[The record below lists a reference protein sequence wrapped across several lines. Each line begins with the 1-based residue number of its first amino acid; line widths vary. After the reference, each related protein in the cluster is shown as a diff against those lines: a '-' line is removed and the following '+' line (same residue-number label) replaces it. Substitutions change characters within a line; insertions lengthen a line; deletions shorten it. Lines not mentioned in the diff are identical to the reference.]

1 MTDNAQTDNQRFLGA
16 ALEWLRS
23 LLRSRTEGTDAAES
37 QVSLFWRRTV
47 PAEPARSSNEEV
59 RRARQAL
66 EEVAKSA
73 ETVPFAMLSRQLG
86 LSAFEQDVLLLAAA
100 IEIDSGIARSVG
112 EAQQDPMRRAP
123 TFELCLR
130 LFEGGSWDA
139 LSPTRPLRGH
149 GLIEMHQSGA
159 ASMLG
164 AQIRIDERIAAYIK
178 GLNYLDERI
187 AALASEL
194 SLPASLPNSQLTVA
208 GTLARRLRDERG
220 AAIIQLVGPDNLAK
234 RDVTAAAAA
243 MAGHDLVVIAANA
256 MPTNAEGIDTFVKL
270 WNREAR
276 LLRVTLYIEGLETRS
291 DPGLDGA
298 SPPPATML
306 RTIGRLRGGV
316 MVETRYPIQELAG
329 TAVVEVGRPTEREQQ
344 ELWHKVLS
352 GFGADA
358 SEAEAGS
365 VKLAGEFSFAASRI
379 AAIVEDAKQHP
390 PGTEQPLARRLR
402 AACMA
407 RTRGALDSLAERIEP
422 RRTLD
427 DLILPP
433 QQKELLGRII
443 TQAGNRS
450 TVLWRYGFLE
460 RSSHGLG
467 TIALFHGESG
477 TGKTMAAEAVAN
489 ALGLVLYRLD
499 VSRVVS
505 KYIGETEKQLRRCFD
520 DADAGGKLMF
530 LDECDSL
537 AGKRS
542 EVKDSHDRYANIE
555 ISYLLQRLE
564 SFRGVAILAT
574 NMRHA
579 LDAAF
584 LRRLRFV
591 VGFPFPGVAE
601 REAIWR
607 SVFPVEAPLG
617 DVEWD
622 RLARFSISGGSIFNA
637 AFDAAH
643 AAAAANGRIE
653 MPHLLDAIR
662 LEMNKLE
669 RPLNEAE
676 FRWNPRSAK
685 GVAA

>member
-1 MTDNAQTDNQRFLGA
+1 MTGNGQTENQLFLSA
-16 ALEWLRS
+16 TLKWLR
-23 LLRSRTEGTDAAES
+23 LLLAFHAQAPDGPDESRVG
-37 QVSLFWRRTV
+37 LFWRRTEPV
-47 PAEPARSSNEEV
+47 RVQRVSKAEVE
-59 RRARQAL
+59 RARQAL
-66 EEVAKSA
+66 EETARNA
-73 ETVPFAMLSRQLG
+73 DMVPFALLSRQLG

-100 IEIDSGIARSVG
+100 VEIDTGIAGHVG
-112 EAQQDPMRRAP
+112 TVLNDPSRRAP
-123 TFELCLR
+123 TFELCLK

-149 GLIEMHQSGA
+149 GLIEMHQSGTV
-159 ASMLG
+159 SMLS
-164 AQIRIDERIAAYIK
+164 APIRIDERIAAYIK

-187 AALASEL
+187 AALASDL
-194 SLPASLPNSQLTVA
+194 SLPASLPTSQLTIA
-208 GTLARRLRDERG
+208 GMLARRLRDERG
-220 AAIIQLVGPDNLAK
+220 TGIIQLVGADNLAK

-243 MAGHDLVVIAANA
+243 MAGHDLVVIAAA
-256 MPTNAEGIDTFVKL
+256 VMPTNAEGVDTFVRL

-276 LLRVTLYIEGLETRS
+276 LLRVALYIEGLEPR
-291 DPGLDGA
+291 PGHALDGGA
-298 SPPPATML
+298 PPSATVL
-306 RTIGRLRGGV
+306 RTLGRLRGGV
-316 MVETRYPIQELAG
+316 MVETRHPIQELSG
-329 TAVVEVGRPTEREQQ
+329 SAVVEVTRPSEREQQ
-344 ELWHKVLS
+344 ELWRKVLT
-352 GFGADA
+352 GVAENPADADA
-358 SEAEAGS
+358 SA

-379 AAIVEDAKQHP
+379 AAIAEETKQQ
-390 PGTEQPLARRLR
+390 TFDTQQPLAGRLR

-407 RTRGALDSLAERIEP
+407 RSRGALDSLAERIEP
-422 RRTLD
+422 RRTLE

-433 QQKELLGRII
+433 QQKELLDRIV

-460 RSSHGLG
+460 RASRGLG
-467 TIALFHGESG
+467 TVALFHGESG

-505 KYIGETEKQLRRCFD
+505 KYIGETEKQLRQCFD

-579 LDAAF
+579 LDTAF

-607 SVFPVEAPLG
+607 SVFPAEAPLG
-617 DVEWD
+617 DIEWE

-643 AAAAANGRIE
+643 AAAAATGRIE
-653 MPHLLDAIR
+653 MPHVLDAIR

-676 FRWNPRSAK
+676 FRWSGRAK
-685 GVAA
+685 EVAA